1 MIRMY
6 RYSEGENSYIL
17 IDGRDVEIPRFRK
30 SGTVHSLCLF
40 HNVNGIGILDKSD
53 EADFSLEFYGSDG
66 MAHAMPAGAIA
77 GASDTVT
84 GAAVCA
90 VAFADLVGVKAFH
103 SKDYTFFC
111 SGTVYSAEITSHL
124 GECKEITL
132 SEYDYHG
139 SAICQG
145 ALE

>member
-53 EADFSLEFYGSDG
+53 KADFSLEFYGSDG
-66 MAHAMPAGAIA
+66 MPHAMPADAIA

-90 VAFADLVGVKAFH
+90 VAFAVVLL
-103 SKDYTFFC
+103 
-111 SGTVYSAEITSHL
+111 IPL
-124 GECKEITL
+124 GKL
-132 SEYDYHG
+132 SELRLPVIGCFPVH
-139 SAICQG
+139 
-145 ALE
+145 L